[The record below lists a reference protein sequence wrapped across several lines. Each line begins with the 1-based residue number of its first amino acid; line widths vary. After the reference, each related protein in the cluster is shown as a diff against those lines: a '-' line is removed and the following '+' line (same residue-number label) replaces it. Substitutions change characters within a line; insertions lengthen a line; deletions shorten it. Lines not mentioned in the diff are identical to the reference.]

1 MALEEYVAK
10 RDFTRT
16 AEPKGRPGKAGGQRF
31 VIQKHDARRL
41 HYDLRLE
48 LDGVFK
54 SWAVTRGPSLLA
66 GEKRLAVQ
74 VEDHP
79 LDYGDFE
86 GNIPKGEY
94 GGGSVIV
101 WDRGSW
107 RPEGD
112 PADGL
117 KKGRLTFTLQGE
129 KLAGGWHLVRMH
141 KRRGEK
147 RDNWLLIKQDDAAAR
162 PEDAPDITE
171 ERPDSVLSGR
181 SNADVASGVPAEQAK
196 PAKRPVKKARAP
208 KRGEPVF
215 VPPCLARLEASP
227 PAGDR
232 WLHEIKFDGYRI
244 QAVLADGKVTLWTR
258 TGQDWTD
265 TFGQAIPDAIAA
277 LAAGSLV
284 IDGEVVVESEA
295 GASDYVALREDLS
308 AGRTDRFRYYAFD
321 LLHLDGQD
329 LRGLP
334 LVERKARLKQLIG
347 RPAADQPLRF
357 SEDFPEKGELVLQ
370 HACRLSLEG
379 IVSKRSD
386 APYRSGRS
394 GDWIKSKCSDRQE
407 FVIAGWVPS
416 SAAPKSIGSLVLA
429 YHENGRLVHAG
440 RVGTGFSRATAREL
454 WDRLNALERTKMP
467 FASSPERSDKDVRWV
482 EPELVAEV
490 EFRGWTG
497 DLLLRHASFRGLR
510 DDKPAGQIVREVPDG
525 EEAAEPT
532 SSEPVPLEPPK
543 KPARRRQNG
552 APAVRLSHPD
562 RIYWPEDGITKQGLA
577 DYYADVWKWL
587 APHVVARP
595 LSLLRC
601 PDGVGGKCFFQKAP
615 WRGIDKAVAVLD
627 NPGEGGDTVL
637 AIESLDGMVALVQGG
652 VLEVHAWGARVDD
665 LDRPDQLTFDLDPD
679 EGIGWDAVK
688 EAALE
693 VRQRLSDHGLE
704 SFLKTTGGKGLHV
717 VVPLQPKAG
726 WEDAKAFCK
735 GLAEAMALDSPQRF
749 TATMSKQKR
758 KGRIFVDWLRNGRGN
773 TAVSAYSTRAR
784 TGAPV
789 STPIGWDELNL
800 DVRGRHFTLAN
811 LPGRLAHL
819 DADPW
824 AGFFRLKQALPT
836 ARTNG
841 RMRKR
846 S

>member
-16 AEPKGRPGKAGGQRF
+16 AEPKGRRGKAGGQRF

-112 PADGL
+112 PEAGL
-117 KKGRLTFTLQGE
+117 KKGRLTFMLEGE

-181 SNADVASGVPAEQAK
+181 SNADVASGAPAAEAK
-196 PAKRPVKKARAP
+196 PAGPAKPVARPAKRAKAP

-227 PAGDR
+227 PAGDH

-244 QAVLADGKVTLWTR
+244 EAVLADGKVTLWTR
-258 TGQDWTD
+258 TGLDWTD

-277 LAAGSLV
+277 LAADSLV

-308 AGRTDRFRYYAFD
+308 AGRTDRFRYYVFD
-321 LLHLDGQD
+321 LLHLDGRD

-334 LVERKARLKQLIG
+334 LVERKARLKRLIG
-347 RPAADQPLRF
+347 RPAADQSLRF
-357 SEDFPEKGELVLQ
+357 SEDFSEKGDLVLQ

-379 IVSKRSD
+379 IVSKRRD

-416 SAAPKSIGSLVLA
+416 TAAPKSIGSLVLA

-440 RVGTGFSRATAREL
+440 
-454 WDRLNALERTKMP
+454 
-467 FASSPERSDKDVRWV
+467 
-482 EPELVAEV
+482 
-490 EFRGWTG
+490 
-497 DLLLRHASFRGLR
+497 
-510 DDKPAGQIVREVPDG
+510 
-525 EEAAEPT
+525 
-532 SSEPVPLEPPK
+532 
-543 KPARRRQNG
+543 
-552 APAVRLSHPD
+552 
-562 RIYWPEDGITKQGLA
+562 
-577 DYYADVWKWL
+577 
-587 APHVVARP
+587 
-595 LSLLRC
+595 
-601 PDGVGGKCFFQKAP
+601 
-615 WRGIDKAVAVLD
+615 
-627 NPGEGGDTVL
+627 
-637 AIESLDGMVALVQGG
+637 
-652 VLEVHAWGARVDD
+652 
-665 LDRPDQLTFDLDPD
+665 
-679 EGIGWDAVK
+679 
-688 EAALE
+688 
-693 VRQRLSDHGLE
+693 
-704 SFLKTTGGKGLHV
+704 
-717 VVPLQPKAG
+717 
-726 WEDAKAFCK
+726 
-735 GLAEAMALDSPQRF
+735 
-749 TATMSKQKR
+749 
-758 KGRIFVDWLRNGRGN
+758 
-773 TAVSAYSTRAR
+773 
-784 TGAPV
+784 
-789 STPIGWDELNL
+789 
-800 DVRGRHFTLAN
+800 
-811 LPGRLAHL
+811 
-819 DADPW
+819 
-824 AGFFRLKQALPT
+824 
-836 ARTNG
+836 
-841 RMRKR
+841 
-846 S
+846 